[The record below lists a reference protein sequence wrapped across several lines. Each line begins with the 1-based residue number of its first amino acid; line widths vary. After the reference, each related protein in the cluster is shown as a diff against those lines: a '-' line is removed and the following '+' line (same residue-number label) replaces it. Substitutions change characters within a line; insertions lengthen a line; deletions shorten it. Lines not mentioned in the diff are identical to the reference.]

1 MSIEKPA
8 LRPVRRARLR
18 LETIAAKFRDA
29 FGVAHAAPVDTQL
42 KSLTVLLEDLESVE
56 RSPAPAAAAKIDLA
70 KPF

>member
-1 MSIEKPA
+1 MSIEKSAPH
-8 LRPVRRARLR
+8 PVGRASLR

-56 RSPAPAAAAKIDLA
+56 RSPASTADAKISPVEPL
-70 KPF
+70 